1 MIVYMNGLNL
11 ECSLIVEVV
20 FHVAKQE
27 CGRGGGHIHRVCG
40 MNMLAKSQSS
50 WGIGDSRL

>member
-1 MIVYMNGLNL
+1 MNGLNL